1 MRKREEQAEE
11 GLAGDPQEKALVIG
25 AVPTGGYNAA
35 GQTGGMHYR
44 LRKYAISGAFLT

>member
-1 MRKREEQAEE
+1 MRKRKEEAEE

-35 GQTGGMHYR
+35 G
-44 LRKYAISGAFLT
+44 RKLVACTIALGNMPSLEGF